1 MRTGRTDAFLLLL
14 TAAVSLA
21 GCAGETLPRE
31 FATAEDPELAAAV
44 DREATASAIAVCHGY
59 GCGLRDLVSL
69 DAGDQRALRALFEP
83 PAADAATERA
93 AVARAVALVEQA
105 TGRALGTSADKPRT
119 PMSLGD
125 GTQLDCVD
133 ESINTSS
140 TLHLLYREGLLAW
153 HVPAHPAQRFAFLR
167 FGVHYTA
174 VLTEPDNGRNWAVD
188 AWFHA
193 NGVPAEVVEL
203 ERWRQGWRPD

>member
-1 MRTGRTDAFLLLL
+1 MSIGRTGLLPLL
-14 TAAVSLA
+14 PTALVFLA
-21 GCAGETLPRE
+21 GCAGQMLPRK

-44 DREATASAIAVCHGY
+44 DREASASAIAVCHGY

-69 DAGDQRALRALFEP
+69 DTDEQRTLRTLFEP
-83 PAADAATERA
+83 RPADAAAERA
-93 AVARAVALVEQA
+93 AVAQAVALVEQA

-125 GTQLDCVD
+125 ATQLDCVD
-133 ESINTSS
+133 ESINTST
-140 TLHLLYREGLLAW
+140 TLHMLHREGLLAW
-153 HVPAHPAQRFAFLR
+153 HVPAHPAQRFAFLH

-174 VLTEPDNGRNWAVD
+174 VLTESGSGRNWAVD

-203 ERWRQGWRPD
+203 ERWRRGWRPD